1 MSLNFPSP
9 SGGRQGG
16 GVIAFLP
23 VYNEETHIAALLDR
37 FKPLLEAGT
46 VQEVVVVDDASTDQT
61 PSILRRYPEVTVI
74 TQLANHGIGR
84 SIRAAYRRALEGNY
98 DVFVIMAGNGKDDP
112 AQIDRV
118 LAPILLGDA
127 DYVQGSRFLPGGQ
140 SQGLP
145 GHRYL
150 AMRIFS
156 RVFSLMVRHHFT
168 DCTNGY
174 RAYRTAIL
182 RDDRIG
188 WSQSWLGQ
196 GYELEYYM
204 HYKVTQLGYRV
215 TEVPVSKIYRRAPN
229 GSYSKIRWADWPRML
244 RPLLYL
250 RLGFRQ

>member
-1 MSLNFPSP
+1 V
-9 SGGRQGG
+9 
-16 GVIAFLP
+16 GVLAFVP

-37 FKPLLEAGT
+37 FRPVLDAGT

-61 PSILRRYPEVTVI
+61 PTILRRYPDVTVI
-74 TQLANHGIGR
+74 TQPSNQGIGS
-84 SIRAAYRRALEGNY
+84 SIRVAYRRALQRNY

-112 AQIDRV
+112 TQIGSL
-118 LAPILLGDA
+118 LAPVFRGDA

-145 GHRYL
+145 RHRYV
-150 AMRIFS
+150 AMRTFS
-156 RVFSLMVRHHFT
+156 MVFSLMVRHHFS
-168 DCTNGY
+168 DCTNGF

-188 WSQSWLGQ
+188 WLQSWLGQ
-196 GYELEYYM
+196 GYELEYYI
-204 HYKVTQLGYRV
+204 HYKVAQLGYRM

>member
-1 MSLNFPSP
+1 MS
-9 SGGRQGG
+9 
-16 GVIAFLP
+16 VIAFVP
-23 VYNEETHIAALLDR
+23 VYNEETHIAELLDR
-37 FKPLLEAGT
+37 FNPVLEAGT

-61 PSILRRYPEVTVI
+61 PAILRRYPNVTVI
-74 TQLANHGIGR
+74 TQQAHQGIGS

-112 AQIDRV
+112 ALIGRLLAPV
-118 LAPILLGDA
+118 LADKA

-140 SQGLP
+140 SKGLP
-145 GHRYL
+145 RHRYV
-150 AMRIFS
+150 AMRTFS
-156 RVFSLMVRHHFT
+156 LVFSLMVLHHFT
-168 DCTNGY
+168 DCTNGF
-174 RAYRTAIL
+174 RAYRTAVL

-196 GYELEYYM
+196 GYELEYYI
-204 HYKVTQLGYRV
+204 HYKVAQLGYRV

>member
-1 MSLNFPSP
+1 MS
-9 SGGRQGG
+9 
-16 GVIAFLP
+16 VIAFVP

-37 FKPLLEAGT
+37 FKPVLDAGT

-61 PSILRRYPEVTVI
+61 PAILRNYPDVTVM
-74 TQLANHGIGR
+74 TQPSNQGIGS
-84 SIRAAYRRALEGNY
+84 SIRVAYRRALERNY
-98 DVFVIMAGNGKDDP
+98 DIFVIMAGNGKDDP
-112 AQIDRV
+112 AQIERL
-118 LAPILLGDA
+118 LAPVLCGGA
-127 DYVQGSRFLPGGQ
+127 DYVQGSRFLPGGE

-145 GHRYL
+145 RHRYL

-156 RVFSLMVRHHFT
+156 LVFSLMVRRRFS
-168 DCTNGY
+168 DCTNGF

-188 WSQSWLGQ
+188 WAQSWLGQ
-196 GYELEYYM
+196 GYELEYYI
-204 HYKVTQLGYRV
+204 HYKVAQLGYRV
-215 TEVPVSKIYRRAPN
+215 AEVPVSKIYRRAPN